1 MRRALRA
8 AVAAL
13 LLVGCAAVDPFDQ
26 AGPATWALPEGFTI
40 GAETTEFLALVTEQA
55 CASGQSSEGR
65 IVEQQIDY
73 AADSVVVTFRVR
85 PLPGDQECPGTP
97 ATMVEVQLD
106 EPLGHRT
113 LLDGGRQPP
122 AEPPVCRGAP
132 FCD

>member
-13 LLVGCAAVDPFDQ
+13 LLVGCAAVEPFDQ

-40 GAETTEFLALVTEQA
+40 GAETTKFLALVTERA
-55 CASGQSSEGR
+55 CASGRSSEGR
-65 IVEQQIDY
+65 IVGPEIEVD
-73 AADSVVVTFRVR
+73 DTSVTVTFEVR
-85 PLPGDQECPGTP
+85 PLPGDQECPGNP
-97 ATMVEVQLD
+97 ATMVEVELD

-122 AEPPVCRGAP
+122 IEPPVCRGAP